1 MIEQKPF
8 IVEVAA
14 EMLPDNERT
23 KEIRA
28 QRAAAEEAKQLRL
41 EQVSS
46 LTHAHVNIGLE
57 RLFEHKP
64 FHFLAH

>member
-41 EQVSS
+41 EQVNNLHSC
-46 LTHAHVNIGLE
+46 
-57 RLFEHKP
+57 KP
-64 FHFLAH
+64 CI